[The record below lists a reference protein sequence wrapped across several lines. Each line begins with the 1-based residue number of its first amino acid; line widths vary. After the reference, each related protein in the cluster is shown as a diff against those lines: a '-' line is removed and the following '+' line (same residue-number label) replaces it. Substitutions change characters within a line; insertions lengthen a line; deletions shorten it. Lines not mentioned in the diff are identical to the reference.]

1 MPPADPRVAALAA
14 AGAIRLALFLPQYA
28 EDAAGIRGIG
38 TGFIAIE
45 IVGVLAARLGIVAR
59 IIKYPSPKDAV
70 AGLQDG
76 ACDVAFLGVEPS
88 RVAVV
93 DFSPTLFQFDYSL
106 LVPVGSPIGSF
117 EDADRAGRRIG
128 LVDGHASA
136 LALRRIIKQAE
147 LIGVEL
153 PESAFDLLRDRKVDA
168 VAFPRDQLVEFAGRL
183 PGARVLAQGYGVNRV
198 AMAVQKGRSE
208 WRAYFS
214 EFVEDAKASGLVAR
228 IIARGALR
236 GFQVA
241 AAESAN

>member
-28 EDAAGIRGIG
+28 EDAAGICGIG

-45 IVGVLAARLGIVAR
+45 IVGAVAARLGIAAQV
-59 IIKYPSPKDAV
+59 IKYPSPKDAV

-76 ACDVAFLGVEPS
+76 ACDVAFLGIEPS

-93 DFSPTLFQFDYSL
+93 DFSPALFQFDYSL
-106 LVPVGSPIGSF
+106 LVPAGSTIGSL
-117 EDADRAGRRIG
+117 EDTDRAGRRIG

-136 LALRRIIKQAE
+136 LALRRIVKQAE

-168 VAFPRDQLVEFAGRL
+168 LAFPRDQLIAFAERL
-183 PGARVLAQGYGVNRV
+183 PGARVLAKGYGVNRV
-198 AMAVQKGRSE
+198 GMAVAKGSTE
-208 WRAYFS
+208 LLSYLSDFAA
-214 EFVEDAKASGLVAR
+214 EAKTTGLVRRA
-228 IIARGALR
+228 IERGSLD
-236 GFQVA
+236 GFDVA
-241 AAESAN
+241 TA

>member
-45 IVGVLAARLGIVAR
+45 IVGALAARLGIVAR
-59 IIKYPSPKDAV
+59 VVKYPSPKDAV
-70 AGLQDG
+70 AGLQHG
-76 ACDVAFLGVEPS
+76 ACDVAFLGIEPS

-93 DFSPTLFQFDYSL
+93 DFSPALFQFDYSL
-106 LVPVGSPIGSF
+106 LVPVGSTIGSL
-117 EDADRAGRRIG
+117 EDADRAGQRIG

-136 LALRRIIKQAE
+136 LALRRIVKQAE

-168 VAFPRDQLVEFAGRL
+168 LAFPRDQLIAFAKRL
-183 PGARVLAQGYGVNRV
+183 PGARVLAKGYGVNRV
-198 AMAVQKGRSE
+198 GIAVAKGSTGLLSYLSDFAAE
-208 WRAYFS
+208 
-214 EFVEDAKASGLVAR
+214 AKTTGLVQRA
-228 IIARGALR
+228 IERGSLD
-236 GFQVA
+236 GFDVETA
-241 AAESAN
+241 